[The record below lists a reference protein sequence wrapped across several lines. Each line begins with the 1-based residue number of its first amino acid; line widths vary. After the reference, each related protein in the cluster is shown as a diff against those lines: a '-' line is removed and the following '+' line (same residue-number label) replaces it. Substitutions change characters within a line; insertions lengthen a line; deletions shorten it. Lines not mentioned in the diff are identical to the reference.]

1 MNRKI
6 WLIVLLLGSLILL
19 LGGMHRP
26 ERPADPGSDDPM
38 VRNAEAVVSQN
49 VSGTGNEWR
58 KTARDNPMLILQIEA
73 VEE

>member
-19 LGGMHRP
+19 LGGMRRP
-26 ERPADPGSDDPM
+26 ERPADAAADPA
-38 VRNAEAVVSQN
+38 VRNAETVVSQN
-49 VSGTGNEWR
+49 VSGSGGEWQ
-58 KTARDNPMLILQIEA
+58 KAARENPQWILQIEA

>member
-19 LGGMHRP
+19 LGGMRRP
-26 ERPADPGSDDPM
+26 ERPADATAADPA
-38 VRNAEAVVSQN
+38 VRNAETVVSQN
-49 VSGTGNEWR
+49 VSGSDGEWQR
-58 KTARDNPMLILQIEA
+58 AARENPQWILQIEA